1 MYSTHCSQN
10 INSKMQKIPVIS
22 LYKVLSWIPTSFR
35 KMSKF
40 LPRVYRVLKNWIL
53 LNAQQ
58 HFLQDANLGS
68 TLQLSEILSVLQTCD
83 FWALKHAIFPL
94 PEYFSS
100 FLFLYHPFLPH
111 HSSHFFWKP
120 NFMSSI
126 LVRWWDQVLGQL
138 GPSSF
143 IRCVCVFFFLTV
155 LQWTICVHIISLRS
169 VNSQA
174 HLHLA
179 LPSLSF
185 QFLALSLAQRK
196 PSINISWMNWLNK
209 PS

>member
-1 MYSTHCSQN
+1 MSSFHPHPMYSTHCSQN
-10 INSKMQKIPVIS
+10 INSKMQKIPAIS

-40 LPRVYRVLKNWIL
+40 LPRVYRVIKNWIL

-58 HFLQDANLGS
+58 HFLGS

-126 LVRWWDQVLGQL
+126 LVRWWDQVL
-138 GPSSF
+138 SSG
-143 IRCVCVFFFLTV
+143 VFFFNSITVNYLCTYYIPQKCKLPGTLTS
-155 LQWTICVHIISLRS
+155 CSS
-169 VNSQA
+169 
-174 HLHLA
+174 A
-179 LPSLSF
+179 LI
-185 QFLALSLAQRK
+185 FLVS
-196 PSINISWMNWLNK
+196 SIVPGTEEALNK
-209 PS
+209 HFLNELTE

>member
-10 INSKMQKIPVIS
+10 INSKMQKIPAIS

-40 LPRVYRVLKNWIL
+40 LPRVYRVIKNWIL

-58 HFLQDANLGS
+58 HFLQDANLGA
-68 TLQLSEILSVLQTCD
+68 TIQLSEILSVLQTCD

-126 LVRWWDQVLGQL
+126 LVRWWDQVL
-138 GPSSF
+138 SSG
-143 IRCVCVFFFLTV
+143 VFFFNSITVNYLCTYYIPQKCKLPGTLTS
-155 LQWTICVHIISLRS
+155 CSS
-169 VNSQA
+169 
-174 HLHLA
+174 A
-179 LPSLSF
+179 LI
-185 QFLALSLAQRK
+185 FLVS
-196 PSINISWMNWLNK
+196 SIVPGTEEALNK
-209 PS
+209 HFLNELTE

>member
-10 INSKMQKIPVIS
+10 INSKMQKIPAIS

-40 LPRVYRVLKNWIL
+40 LPRVYRVIKNWIL

-58 HFLQDANLGS
+58 HFLGS

-126 LVRWWDQVLGQL
+126 LVRWWDQVL
-138 GPSSF
+138 SSG
-143 IRCVCVFFFLTV
+143 VFFFLTV

-179 LPSLSF
+179 LPPLSF
-185 QFLALSLAQRK
+185 
-196 PSINISWMNWLNK
+196 
-209 PS
+209 

>member
-1 MYSTHCSQN
+1 MYSTYCSQN
-10 INSKMQKIPVIS
+10 INSKMQKIPAIS
-22 LYKVLSWIPTSFR
+22 LYKVLSCIPTSFR

-40 LPRVYRVLKNWIL
+40 LPRVYRVVKNWIL

-58 HFLQDANLGS
+58 HFLGS

-126 LVRWWDQVLGQL
+126 LVRWWDQVLGHL

-143 IRCVCVFFFLTV
+143 IRCFFFLTV

-169 VNSQA
+169 VNPQA
-174 HLHLA
+174 RLHLA
-179 LPSLSF
+179 FPPSSF
-185 QFLALSLAQRK
+185 
-196 PSINISWMNWLNK
+196 
-209 PS
+209 

>member
-1 MYSTHCSQN
+1 MSSFHPHPMYSTHCSQN
-10 INSKMQKIPVIS
+10 INSKMQKIPAIS

-40 LPRVYRVLKNWIL
+40 LPRVYRVIKNWIL

-58 HFLQDANLGS
+58 HFLGS

-126 LVRWWDQVLGQL
+126 LVRWWDQVL
-138 GPSSF
+138 SSG
-143 IRCVCVFFFLTV
+143 VFFFNSITV
-155 LQWTICVHIISLRS
+155 NYLCIF
-169 VNSQA
+169 N
-174 HLHLA
+174 
-179 LPSLSF
+179 
-185 QFLALSLAQRK
+185 K
-196 PSINISWMNWLNK
+196 LNAN
-209 PS
+209 

>member
-1 MYSTHCSQN
+1 M
-10 INSKMQKIPVIS
+10 IS
-22 LYKVLSWIPTSFR
+22 LYKVLLWIPTSFR

-40 LPRVYRVLKNWIL
+40 LPRVYRVLMNWIL

-58 HFLQDANLGS
+58 QFLQDANLCS
-68 TLQLSEILSVLQTCD
+68 ALQLSEILSVLQTRD

-94 PEYFSS
+94 PEYSSS
-100 FLFLYHPFLPH
+100 FLFMYHPFLPH

-126 LVRWWDQVLGQL
+126 LVKWWGQVLGHL

-143 IRCVCVFFFLTV
+143 IRCFVLFCFVLTV
-155 LQWTICVHIISLRS
+155 LQWTICVRIISLRS
-169 VNSQA
+169 VNSPA
-174 HLHLA
+174 HLYLA
-179 LPSLSF
+179 LPPLSF
-185 QFLALSLAQRK
+185 QFLALSLAQSK

-209 PS
+209 SS

>member
-1 MYSTHCSQN
+1 MSSFHPHPMYSTHCSQN
-10 INSKMQKIPVIS
+10 INSKMQKIPAIS

-40 LPRVYRVLKNWIL
+40 LPRVYRVIKNWIL

-58 HFLQDANLGS
+58 HFLGS

-126 LVRWWDQVLGQL
+126 LVRWWDQVL
-138 GPSSF
+138 SSG
-143 IRCVCVFFFLTV
+143 VFFFNSITVNYLCTYYIPQKCKLPGTLTS
-155 LQWTICVHIISLRS
+155 CSS
-169 VNSQA
+169 
-174 HLHLA
+174 A
-179 LPSLSF
+179 LI
-185 QFLALSLAQRK
+185 FLVSSIVPGTDHFRK
-196 PSINISWMNWLNK
+196 Q
-209 PS
+209 